1 MQEPNERRKRRNV
14 PVENQKINRQKK
26 KKLNKNR
33 KKKTKKRR
41 KLHFPRQAGL
51 SEGKRLKSIVW
62 WIVEILAVCILAW
75 ALVALF
81 GRRVSNA
88 GDSMSPV
95 LQNGDV
101 VLVNRVVYNA
111 RKPER
116 GDIIAFRPNGNEN
129 SHYSIKRVVG
139 LPGETVQIIDGQVYI
154 NGEIQEKGIYVEDI
168 ESAGIAAEAIELGE
182 QEYFVLGD
190 NHTASDD
197 SRMADIGNV
206 QREDIFGKVWFIVS
220 PEANRGILQ

>member
-1 MQEPNERRKRRNV
+1 MQESKEQKKRRAV
-14 PVENQKINRQKK
+14 PVEKQTIDRNKK
-26 KKLNKNR
+26 KKLNKKR
-33 KKKTKKRR
+33 GKKKKK
-41 KLHFPRQAGL
+41 KKGLHFPQRTRL
-51 SEGKRLKSIVW
+51 SDGKRLRSILW
-62 WIVEILAVCILAW
+62 WIVEILVVCILAW
-75 ALVALF
+75 ALVSLF

-101 VLVNRVVYNA
+101 VLVDRVVYNA
-111 RKPER
+111 RKPQR
-116 GDIIAFRPNGNEN
+116 GDVIAFRPNGNEN

-139 LPGETVQIIDGQVYI
+139 LPGETVQITDGRVYI
-154 NGEIQEKGIYVEDI
+154 NGELQEEGIYAQDI
-168 ESAGIAAEAIELGE
+168 ESAGIAAEPVELGE

-197 SRMADIGNV
+197 SRMAEIGNV

-220 PEANRGILQ
+220 PKQNRGMLR